1 VTNKNQPGEFASSA
15 CYQHE
20 FDSLVPGE
28 NAAWDAV
35 RAWRVTTRAA
45 LVGYRNSLTDAQRR
59 ASADVIMQR
68 LRETELL
75 GPNERIGFYWPMPGE
90 IDLRPLMSTLVETG
104 VVVALPVI
112 TAKDQPLE
120 FWRWRPDEALS
131 ESGPWGIPAPARRD
145 LVDVSVLLVP
155 MLGFDEQGHRLGH
168 GGGYYDR
175 TLAHLDPRPA
185 AVGVAYS
192 ASRLRSIYPQAH
204 DIPMDQ
210 IVTDGAS

>member
-1 VTNKNQPGEFASSA
+1 
-15 CYQHE
+15 
-20 FDSLVPGE
+20 
-28 NAAWDAV
+28 
-35 RAWRVTTRAA
+35 
-45 LVGYRNSLTDAQRR
+45 
-59 ASADVIMQR
+59 
-68 LRETELL
+68 
-75 GPNERIGFYWPMPGE
+75 
-90 IDLRPLMSTLVETG
+90 MSTLVETG

-210 IVTDGAS
+210 IVTDGAG